1 MKRLASR
8 SNRLFLSVLV
18 LMLSWGAAPAW
29 ACGGPSALPTAATVD
44 LDDDVAQWGVWCGG
58 APITGLTASAQ
69 SLLVDYRHSGGDSSE
84 FAHVYRNLLPDLT
97 ANTFKLNLDFN
108 YQPGGGSA
116 TADAV
121 QFSMSAWRN
130 QTRYEWA
137 VEWINQGTTN
147 TWRFWDG
154 TKFVDLGVSRDLS
167 PGVWHKVELVGTIT
181 TTGQV
186 RYTSFKVDGHTSQI
200 RLETNPV
207 AYPGWPDQLAVATT
221 IVGTGGEAF
230 SMYLDEVDFS
240 RSTVGNPSVDNG
252 AAQAKATKT
261 PKK

>member
-8 SNRLFLSVLV
+8 SNRLFMSVLV

-58 APITGLTASAQ
+58 APTTALSASAQ
-69 SLLVDYRHSGGDSSE
+69 SLLVDYQHSGGDSSE
-84 FAHVYRNLLPDLT
+84 FAHVYRNLLPDLS
-97 ANTFKLNLDFN
+97 ANTFKLNLEFN

-137 VEWINQGTTN
+137 VEWLNLGTTN

-181 TTGQV
+181 STGKV

-200 RLETNPV
+200 RLETIPV
-207 AYPGWPDQLAVATT
+207 PYPGWPDQLAVATT

-230 SMYLDEVDFS
+230 SMYLDKVDFS
-240 RSTVGNPSVDNG
+240 RSTVANPSVDNG